1 MMSRLNAFC
10 ACLLLLAIAQSAKCF
25 SSLKTH
31 QLSPSKTKIRPR
43 TSLSVIMGG
52 TGNGLTDIPSEA
64 FGYND
69 ITLENVNE
77 RAMLLFG
84 QFQDAAASSPDGFAQ
99 VASVMASQSENFQ
112 DVIVGGSA
120 NTLAAIP
127 ESILDSIGNRM
138 MTIDQLNVPESKIA
152 AAATATAA
160 TVASTFTNTLDNVG
174 DNSILLA
181 DNTPDVIINS
191 PSIEQSV
198 ERLAESLSSSNVD
211 IATSSAMQ
219 NSNNVLSL
227 MEKTVTSLDDLAA
240 KSNDSIETVARQ
252 LSDKLYENFGTIDAA
267 QASLAGAPKFIAQK
281 GDKALQEALDEA
293 NKIFESSTNNIV
305 EKGTQTLQNAKNTPV
320 KSILNNMVQVLEDI
334 MKVILKTVDSLLE
347 GITGS
352 SSSGYV
358 AKFQSSMNAL
368 VSDTIKRMSAT
379 VDDFGHVKLEKLAE
393 MVFKEF
399 VILIEG
405 LAKIV
410 MTVVDAL
417 LKTFTGD
424 TALGHINHMQAS
436 FTGAV
441 ADASHQFTSGIHD
454 LGQISLQEVAV
465 VFLSFLT
472 FVAKLLFQLASAI
485 VVVVSGQG
493 INEWTAQVIGALQE
507 ELSQALMGA
516 STTVM
521 GLTEKTVSEFGALML
536 QLLENTSVL
545 LIEALQSLL
554 EALGLAIST
563 TVPLATGALASDTVR
578 SVADSVS
585 MITANMQ

>member
-1 MMSRLNAFC
+1 
-10 ACLLLLAIAQSAKCF
+10 
-25 SSLKTH
+25 
-31 QLSPSKTKIRPR
+31 
-43 TSLSVIMGG
+43 MGG
-52 TGNGLTDIPSEA
+52 AGNGLTDIPLEA

-160 TVASTFTNTLDNVG
+160 TVASTFTNTLDNNIG

-181 DNTPDVIINS
+181 DSTPDVIINS

-320 KSILNNMVQVLEDI
+320 KSIVNNMVQVLEDI

-521 GLTEKTVSEFGALML
+521 GLTEKTLSEFGALML